1 MFFSIIIIVLVF
13 VILFYLFSTNKCSAN
28 KESFVSNGS
37 VTILMFLSSGC
48 GHCVSYKQNMH
59 PKVKQFAESS
69 GYKYEVVSEND
80 SERFSKY
87 NIRYIPTCIILKD
100 GKHKQ
105 LDGAVT
111 VENIKN
117 TINNM

>member
-1 MFFSIIIIVLVF
+1 MFFQIIIVVLVF

-28 KESFVSNGS
+28 KESFASNS
-37 VTILMFLSSGC
+37 PVTILMFLSSSC
-48 GHCVSYKQNMH
+48 GHCVTYKQNMH
-59 PKVKQFAESS
+59 HKVKKFAESN
-69 GYKYEVVSEND
+69 GYKYEVVPEND

-111 VENIKN
+111 VDNIKN
-117 TINNM
+117 TIDNM